1 MNIGFFTGYIAAT
14 PALIEKDGQQFTNIT
29 LIQSHK
35 NADQQEV
42 ATSLNFVAFAKMA
55 AFITKNC
62 RKGDKLL
69 AQYYMRNRQY
79 TDKDGNKIY
88 TNSFI
93 LSAVEFAGP
102 GKETRE
108 YLHGLEMDALAD
120 KDNPMHRSY
129 IDLV

>member
-14 PALIEKDGQQFTNIT
+14 PALIEKDGQRFTNLT

-35 NADQQEV
+35 KADQQEV
-42 ATSLNFVAFAKMA
+42 STSLNFVAFAKMA
-55 AFITKNC
+55 DFITKNC

-69 AQYYMRNRQY
+69 ARYYMRNRQY
-79 TDKDGNKIY
+79 TDKAGNKIY

-108 YLHGLEMDALAD
+108 YLHGLEMDSLAD
-120 KDNPMHRSY
+120 KNDPLYRDYNE
-129 IDLV
+129 LV